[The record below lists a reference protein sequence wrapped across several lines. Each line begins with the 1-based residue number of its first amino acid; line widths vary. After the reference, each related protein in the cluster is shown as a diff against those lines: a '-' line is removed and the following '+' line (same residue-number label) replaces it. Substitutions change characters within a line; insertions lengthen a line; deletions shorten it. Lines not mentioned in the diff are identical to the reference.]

1 MGILAIIMVISLII
15 LDQIVKYWALVV
27 LKPIGSITVINGF
40 FALTYVENRGA
51 AYGSFSE
58 HTAILAVLSLVMSLG
73 IIYVI
78 RNFDKYFSTK
88 YVKWGL
94 YLTLAGALGN
104 FIDRAFRTF
113 VVDMFQFT
121 FIDFPVFNVADI
133 CVVIGAV
140 IIIIAVL
147 IFEKD

>member
-1 MGILAIIMVISLII
+1 MGILAILMVIGLII

-27 LKPIGSITVINGF
+27 LQPLGSINVISGLF
-40 FALTYVENRGA
+40 SLTYVENRGA
-51 AYGSFSE
+51 AYGSFSS
-58 HTAILAVLSLVMSLG
+58 HTSLLALLSLVMSIG
-73 IIYVI
+73 IVYVI
-78 RNFDKYFSTK
+78 FNFDKYFNTK
-88 YVKWGL
+88 YIKLGL

-121 FIDFPVFNVADI
+121 FIDFPVFNVADV
-133 CVVIGAV
+133 CVVIGAF
-140 IIIIAVL
+140 IIIFSVL